1 MKTKLQLENIN
12 LRGLSLEG
20 ITVEAE
26 YSIKEMK
33 DVIDLIKYGSE
44 QLPEILKNLAEA
56 YMTKENLERQIEE
69 FEMFDGFAE
78 CEPLPLMFTDDE
90 EVDEDASEEEVK
102 AFYAKKEQ
110 EEKEVEAEEANFE
123 EADFEEMLE
132 TVLTAKRDLLD
143 GHFPEYVKDGIIE
156 RYEEY
161 YRSGVMNLK
170 EDYEEVISW

>member
-44 QLPEILKNLAEA
+44 QLPEILRNLAEA

-78 CEPLPLMFTDDE
+78 CEPLMFTNDE

-110 EEKEVEAEEANFE
+110 EEKEVEAE

>member
-12 LRGLSLEG
+12 LGGLSLEG

-56 YMTKENLERQIEE
+56 YMTKETLERQIEE

-78 CEPLPLMFTDDE
+78 YEPPMLTNNE
-90 EVDEDASEEEVK
+90 EVDEDASEEEVQ

-110 EEKEVEAEEANFE
+110 EEKEVEAEEADFD

-132 TVLTAKRDLLD
+132 IVLTAKRDLLNE
-143 GHFPEYVKDGIIE
+143 HFPEYVKNGIIE

-170 EDYEEVISW
+170 EDYEEVIGW